1 MVLVVAI
8 GAQTTLLVIS
18 WVSRYALIC
27 LHIFDSRTD
36 HRLLARR

>member
-8 GAQTTLLVIS
+8 GAQAIFLVVS
-18 WVSRYALIC
+18 WVSRYAFIC
-27 LHIFDSRTD
+27 LHIFNLRAN